1 MLKGVEFTLY
11 GKSFM
16 FTIDIILKSTPLPLS
31 VQRKSDEDAQAV
43 YQQVQ
48 TAMQTG
54 SPEILE
60 LTCEQQPEKKVSVR
74 TLEISG
80 VQISQKS
87 GGSATGKQ
95 AGFFAALAESSS

>member
-1 MLKGVEFTLY
+1 
-11 GKSFM
+11 M
-16 FTIDIILKSTPLPLS
+16 FTIDLILKYTPLPLS
-31 VQRKSDEDAQAV
+31 VQRKTEEDAQAV

-54 SPEILE
+54 SPEVLE
-60 LTCEQQPEKKVSVR
+60 LTCEQQPEKKVCIVTR
-74 TLEISG
+74 ELCA

-95 AGFFAALAESSS
+95 PGFFAALAESSS